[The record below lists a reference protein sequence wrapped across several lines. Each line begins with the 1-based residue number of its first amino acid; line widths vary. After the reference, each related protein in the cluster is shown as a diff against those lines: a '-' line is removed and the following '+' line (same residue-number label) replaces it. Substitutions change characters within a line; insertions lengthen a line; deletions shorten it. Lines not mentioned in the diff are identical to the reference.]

1 VSDLRRGDGSC
12 HWRFLDLEVWQAAA
26 DLAVEFH
33 HVAQTLDERRLFRY
47 ADQLRAAGLSV
58 ANNIAEGS
66 GSPHLAEFRQFLNIG
81 RRSLFETASMVL
93 VFQRLSLLTASD
105 ADRLLEKADKL
116 SRQLYRLMNR
126 QEEKRSDV
134 GKR

>member
-1 VSDLRRGDGSC
+1 MSDTRSEQRKS

-33 HVAQTLDERRLFRY
+33 RVAQTLDKRRLFRY

-93 VFQRLSLLTASD
+93 VFQRLDLLTPPE
-105 ADRLLEKADKL
+105 ADHLLERADKL
-116 SRQLYRLMNR
+116 SRQLYRLMDR
-126 QEEKRSDV
+126 QTRS
-134 GKR
+134 GGR